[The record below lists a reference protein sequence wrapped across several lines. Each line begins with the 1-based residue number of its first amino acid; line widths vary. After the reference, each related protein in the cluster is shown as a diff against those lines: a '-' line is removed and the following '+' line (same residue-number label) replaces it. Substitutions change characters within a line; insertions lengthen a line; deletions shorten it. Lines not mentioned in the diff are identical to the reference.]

1 MKAILFVFMLP
12 FTMLFTNEQP
22 STLVSDVNLT
32 VEENYELPK
41 KVEVEVEVDFGRKKK
56 GCSGFGVC
64 SISGSAGIKGILDGS
79 SAFGRATA
87 ENGQITSITFLRASM
102 NKKTLST
109 YFSGSQFIM
118 AEDFSASFSHKGQ
131 KFIMNLK
138 AGKYRMQKTSN
149 GFNIGM
155 PPTMR

>member
-32 VEENYELPK
+32 VEENYELPR
-41 KVEVEVEVDFGRKKK
+41 KVEVDVEIDFGRKKK

-64 SISGSAGIKGILDGS
+64 SISGSAGIKGILDGN
-79 SAFGRATA
+79 SAFGIATA

-102 NKKTLST
+102 NKNTLST
-109 YFSGSQFIM
+109 YFSGSQFVVQ
-118 AEDFSASFSHKGQ
+118 ESLSTSLVFEGKV
-131 KFIMNLK
+131 FIMNLK
-138 AGKYRMQKTSN
+138 AGKYKIQKTRN

-155 PPTMR
+155 PPTLR